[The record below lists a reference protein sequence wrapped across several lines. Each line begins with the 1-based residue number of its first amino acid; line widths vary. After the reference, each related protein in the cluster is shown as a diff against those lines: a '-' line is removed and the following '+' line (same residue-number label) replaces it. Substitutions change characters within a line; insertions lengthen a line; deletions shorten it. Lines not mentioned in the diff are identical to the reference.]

1 MLFLVVE
8 LFFLLQCSSAFNL
21 RPAGGTRPPCHHATP
36 RPHPRHTTATP
47 ASDSRRLLPGGRRD
61 GPLFSPADRG
71 EEHSVSQGTAEVLFS
86 ASVEPQIWFAT
97 SAARCFRKPRGSSGW
112 VGCSTKMQTTVE
124 KNRPSPNQ
132 PCLRSQQ
139 PSHQPALF
147 CGLAAHSRHPHRE
160 GSILGPGQ
168 VAANQFV

>member
-1 MLFLVVE
+1 M
-8 LFFLLQCSSAFNL
+8 FFCLQLA
-21 RPAGGTRPPCHHATP
+21 TRRRHKAAMPPCHP
-36 RPHPRHTTATP
+36 TATP
-47 ASDSRRLLPGGRRD
+47 PPHHGHTGIGQPAAAARGPSGRAALLPCGRGRRT
-61 GPLFSPADRG
+61 LRFARHCRG
-71 EEHSVSQGTAEVLFS
+71 SFFS